1 MDELERSAQLLREAL
16 DELRRQ
22 GMVTAQTFAK
32 LNQATNANTAAQQGQ
47 TQAVEDAEKGL
58 KKLYD
63 TTKQVIGGFLDTA
76 QQARANR
83 EDFTSLNPAIRSTGV
98 VFGKGAKTV
107 GSAVA
112 SLGDAITGAGLFF
125 GPKGA
130 VIGLIAGG
138 LIKGLGA
145 GMKAAG
151 EETGKLLAEYGTF
164 ITAELQRVI
173 VAFQQVASVGAT
185 GAEGMQG
192 FVDMAARSGLG
203 MEQFSAIVAKN
214 GEALAAAGG
223 TTLQGSKALV
233 GLTEASVKFEEQF
246 LKMGI
251 GFTEQRDFYAKFL
264 NQNRLILR
272 MQISDQNALA
282 ESAKRYIEN
291 IDELARL
298 TGIQRSEAQTE
309 IERQNADI
317 RLQAQKRVAFAR
329 GGETLVKQIEGTV
342 GFLEKRGSRE
352 LSEGFADAMEN
363 MGTKAA
369 QDFAIITGGV
379 GPQIARDLYHNRIT
393 QEEAIARVKTAIER
407 NAATSPEIQAKL
419 GKLGTVYDGMY
430 NGAFRLTSG
439 MDMTV
444 ESLEEAKKEQK
455 GAQNAQDNL
464 TKEMVKAQKNLQNFA
479 QQLDK
484 LVVNKILP
492 NAASHV
498 EMFTRALSG
507 SIDYINKKLGIT
519 TPAGGGGAGGGGGG
533 GGGATGRGAGTPQAA
548 ITGPGGASR
557 PSPEAAGTLGAIRDM
572 IGQAESRGDYN
583 VLVGGSKLP
592 ELTSMTI
599 AQVLEYQKGMRSRG
613 HESTALGKYQITQD
627 TLIDL
632 VRKMG
637 IDPNTAKFDKA
648 MQDRLADE
656 LIVYRGK
663 YNKYAGGA
671 ISKERFMRNLSS
683 IWAGLPMDASGRSF
697 YQGVGSN
704 KATMGWDQA
713 MGSFAY
719 GGITSGP
726 RSGYTAMLHG
736 TEAIVPLPGGRSIPV
751 EMTGMTDKMG
761 EQLSMMNQQITSLN
775 ELVGLMR
782 TNNDINNKILRTS
795 MN

>member
-32 LNQATNANTAAQQGQ
+32 LNQATNANTAAQQN
-47 TQAVEDAEKGL
+47 QAQVVEDTDKQF

-130 VIGLIAGG
+130 VVGLIAGG

-151 EETGKLLAEYGTF
+151 EEAGKLLAEYGTF
-164 ITAELQRVI
+164 ITGELQRV
-173 VAFQQVASVGAT
+173 VTAFQQIASVGAI
-185 GAEGMQG
+185 GADGMQG
-192 FVDMAARSGLG
+192 FADMAVRSGLS

-214 GEALAAAGG
+214 GEALAATGG
-223 TTLQGSKALV
+223 TTLQGAQALA
-233 GLTEASVKFEEQF
+233 GLTEASVKFEDQF

-298 TGIQRSEAQTE
+298 TGIQRSEAQSE

-317 RLQAQKRVAFAR
+317 RLQAQKQVAMAR
-329 GGETLVKQIEGTV
+329 GGENLVKQIEGTV
-342 GFLEKRGSRE
+342 GYLEKRGGRT
-352 LSEGFADAMEN
+352 LSEGFADAMTNTATEAS
-363 MGTKAA
+363 K
-369 QDFAIITGGV
+369 QFAIATGGL
-379 GPQIARDLYHNRIT
+379 GPQIARDLYNNRIT
-393 QEEAIARVKTAIER
+393 QEEAIARVRMALDQ
-407 NAATSPEIQAKL
+407 NAAMSPEIQSRI
-419 GKLGTVYDGMY
+419 GKLGTVYDSMY
-430 NGAFRLTSG
+430 NDIFRFRSG
-439 MDMTV
+439 V
-444 ESLEEAKKEQK
+444 EQTTEGLGEAKKEQK
-455 GAQNAQDNL
+455 GAQNAQDKL
-464 TKEMVKAQKNLQNFA
+464 TDETVKAQKNLQNFA
-479 QQLDK
+479 QQLDR
-484 LVVNKILP
+484 LVVSKILP

-507 SIDYINKKLGIT
+507 SIDYINDKLGIT
-519 TPAGGGGAGGGGGG
+519 TPAGRGG
-533 GGGATGRGAGTPQAA
+533 GGGAAAAGGGRGASAPAFAA
-548 ITGPGGASR
+548 AGRPFGQGGAGASQDYLSR
-557 PSPEAAGTLGAIRDM
+557 
-572 IGQAESRGDYN
+572 
-583 VLVGGSKLP
+583 
-592 ELTSMTI
+592 I
-599 AQVLEYQKGMRSRG
+599 AQLESGGRNIGNVPRAGQ
-613 HESTALGKYQITQD
+613 TATSAFGVYQITKD
-627 TLIDL
+627 TFNRL
-632 VRKMG
+632 VANAPPG
-637 IDPNTAKFDKA
+637 SA
-648 MQDRLADE
+648 L
-656 LIVYRGK
+656 RGK
-663 YNKYAGGA
+663 TFEDMKTDVNLQTEAMKQLTSSNEQLLARRGLSTSDAAKYMAHMMGYGTAARILESPGSTPLSRLVPRDWLAKNGLEKYATAGQLREHFDSITGG
-671 ISKERFMRNLSS
+671 K
-683 IWAGLPMDASGRSF
+683 G
-697 YQGVGSN
+697 YQ
-704 KATMGWDQA
+704 
-713 MGSFAY
+713 Y
-719 GGITSGP
+719 GGIASGP
-726 RSGYTAMLHG
+726 KSGYAAMLHG
-736 TEAIVPLPGGRSIPV
+736 TEAIVPLPDGRKIPV
-751 EMTGMTDKMG
+751 EMNGMTDKMG
-761 EQLSMMNQQITSLN
+761 QQIDMMNQQISSLN

>member
-16 DELRRQ
+16 DELRKQ

-47 TQAVEDAEKGL
+47 AKAIDDTEKGL

-98 VFGKGAKTV
+98 VFGKGAKTI
-107 GSAVA
+107 GSAVS
-112 SLGDAITGAGLFF
+112 SLGDAISGAGLFF

-130 VIGLIAGG
+130 AVGLIVGG
-138 LIKGLGA
+138 LVKGLGT
-145 GMKAAG
+145 GIKAAG

-164 ITAELQRVI
+164 ITGELQRTVT
-173 VAFQQVASVGAT
+173 AFQQIASVGAI

-192 FVDMAARSGLG
+192 FADMAVRSGLS
-203 MEQFSAIVAKN
+203 MEQFSNIVARN
-214 GEALAAAGG
+214 GEALAATGG
-223 TTLQGSKALV
+223 TTLQGAKALT
-233 GLTEASVKFEEQF
+233 GLTEASVKFEDQF

-272 MQISDQNALA
+272 MQITDQDALA

-298 TGIQRSEAQTE
+298 TGVQRSEVQAE

-317 RLQAQKRVAFAR
+317 RLQAQKQVAMAR
-329 GGETLVKQIEGTV
+329 GGENLVKQIEGTV
-342 GFLEKRGSRE
+342 GYLEKRGGRT
-352 LSEGFADAMEN
+352 LSEGFADAMTNTATEAS
-363 MGTKAA
+363 KA
-369 QDFAIITGGV
+369 FAIATGGL
-379 GPQIARDLYHNRIT
+379 GPQIARDLYNNRIT
-393 QEEAIARVKTAIER
+393 QEEAISRVRMALDQ
-407 NAATSPEIQAKL
+407 NAALSPEIQARL
-419 GKLGTVYDGMY
+419 GKLGTVYDSMY
-430 NGAFRLTSG
+430 NDIFRLRSG
-439 MDMTV
+439 VVQTA
-444 ESLEEAKKEQK
+444 EGLEAAKKEQK
-455 GAQNAQDNL
+455 GAQNAQDQL
-464 TKEMVKAQKNLQNFA
+464 TDQTVKAQKNLQNFA

-484 LVVNKILP
+484 LVVSKILP
-492 NAASHV
+492 NAATHV

-507 SIDYINKKLGIT
+507 SINYINEQLGIKT
-519 TPAGGGGAGGGGGG
+519 TGGGGAGGGGRG
-533 GGGATGRGAGTPQAA
+533 GGGATGRGPGAPQAA

-599 AQVLEYQKGMRSRG
+599 AQVLEYQKGMKARG
-613 HESTALGKYQITQD
+613 HESSALGKYQITQA
-627 TLIDL
+627 TLMDL

-637 IDPNTAKFDKA
+637 IDPNTAKFDQS

-656 LIVYRGK
+656 LIIYRGM

-671 ISKERFMRNLSS
+671 ISKERFMRNLSA

-761 EQLSMMNQQITSLN
+761 EQLDMMNQQISSLN

-782 TNNDINNKILRTS
+782 TNNDINSKILRTS